1 MDRISM
7 RTYTNKRETSIFL
20 ARYDMKIISLGDF
33 LVKILLLDIIIIFI
47 HTKLIEEPPKDNKED
62 SEYLGYVFKVTH
74 LRIQYFYSN
83 SWLGYLPVFIFAQ
96 NIIPQNLSIILL
108 CPRDYSSYDDKG

>member
-1 MDRISM
+1 MDCISM
-7 RTYTNKRETSIFL
+7 RIYANKGETSIFL
-20 ARYDMKIISLGDF
+20 TRYDTKVISLGYL
-33 LVKILLLDIIIIFI
+33 LVKNLLLDIIISFI
-47 HTKLIEEPPKDNKED
+47 QAKLIEEPPKDNQED
-62 SEYLGYVFKVTH
+62 SKYLGYVFKVTH

>member
-1 MDRISM
+1 MNTSSISM
-7 RTYTNKRETSIFL
+7 MNQ
-20 ARYDMKIISLGDF
+20 
-33 LVKILLLDIIIIFI
+33 
-47 HTKLIEEPPKDNKED
+47 ED

-96 NIIPQNLSIILL
+96 NIIPQNLSIIPCAQEIIAHTMIRGDTELL
-108 CPRDYSSYDDKG
+108 DGSTMFLGRITLIALPIVLRIFLG